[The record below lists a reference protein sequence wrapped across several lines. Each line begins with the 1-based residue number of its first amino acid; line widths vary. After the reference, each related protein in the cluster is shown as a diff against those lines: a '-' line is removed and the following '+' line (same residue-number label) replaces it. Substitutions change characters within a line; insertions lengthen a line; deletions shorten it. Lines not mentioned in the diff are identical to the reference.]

1 MFSVANG
8 YDASTNSGDYDKRF
22 ERRFLKAQQD
32 RNQELLDTAL
42 KLLRQER
49 IFTGNPKAMGDDI
62 PFTVVAGNAA
72 RLWQPDSGGANQ
84 STSGLLNCTQKRHVF
99 LSRDGTRPFQVV
111 CSVRPGSG
119 NDADG
124 LSDDSTLHLNVHT
137 YLGLNTIRAK
147 GRYSQTLDDI
157 TGIDW
162 ESSATSTLVNIRGI
176 GKHPNG
182 KNKTTPLLIVAVAVI
197 TFRLDELIYENE
209 TTDKTYAIEEGSGT
223 AALHVLVCTRIT
235 LNDPALADGNGQ
247 RLLTILPVTTGGTHV
262 NSTAEG

>member
-99 LSRDGTRPFQVV
+99 YRVTARDR
-111 CSVRPGSG
+111 
-119 NDADG
+119 
-124 LSDDSTLHLNVHT
+124 
-137 YLGLNTIRAK
+137 
-147 GRYSQTLDDI
+147 
-157 TGIDW
+157 
-162 ESSATSTLVNIRGI
+162 
-176 GKHPNG
+176 
-182 KNKTTPLLIVAVAVI
+182 
-197 TFRLDELIYENE
+197 FRLS
-209 TTDKTYAIEEGSGT
+209 ARFG
-223 AALHVLVCTRIT
+223 
-235 LNDPALADGNGQ
+235 
-247 RLLTILPVTTGGTHV
+247 PVREMMRTG
-262 NSTAEG
+262 